1 MTTRPVIIV
10 HGLGDIA
17 QAVAPGRSVG
27 LISGPGAAL
36 YLGCGWW
43 RAMVV
48 EARSRWPALI
58 GVDILDC
65 ADDAARAV
73 EALGIGQQAIVL
85 SAKSPG
91 YRAVL
96 AIAEGTGATV
106 FPDRPKALE
115 LRAWLRRSR

>member
-10 HGLGDIA
+10 HGLGDVA
-17 QAVAPGRSVG
+17 RAVVPGRGIDLV
-27 LISGPGAAL
+27 SGAGAAL

-43 RAMVV
+43 RAMVA
-48 EARSRWPALI
+48 EARSRWLGLI

-65 ADDAARAV
+65 GDDAARAV
-73 EALGIGQQAIVL
+73 EAIGIGQQAVVL

-96 AIAEGTGATV
+96 AIAEGYGARV
-106 FPDRPKALE
+106 FPDRPEALE
-115 LRAWLRRSR
+115 LRAWLRHSR